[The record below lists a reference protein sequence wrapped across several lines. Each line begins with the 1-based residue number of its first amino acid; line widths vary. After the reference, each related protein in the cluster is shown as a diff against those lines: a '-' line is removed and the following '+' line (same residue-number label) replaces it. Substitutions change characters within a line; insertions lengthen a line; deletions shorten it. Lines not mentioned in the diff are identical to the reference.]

1 MENRNFKKKT
11 GIKVALAGSILA
23 VILSVASCT
32 HKKSNDETKTIPS
45 VTPTVTE
52 LPKEDNNITVTPIP
66 TPEVVE
72 VGLNI
77 DNNESIESTVE
88 ISYDEF
94 KDFYDSKGIN
104 RDQIRDVI
112 FVLNDKYTDEDGNLI
127 INEDRVHEAYSNMRD
142 ILYSDE
148 IINKIGIIDAK
159 EAGIDIDDNYI
170 INNHPSLVNLVDI
183 NKAGGAATASKIADY
198 EKIRDAEILKMNTE
212 GKYDKDII
220 ISYIIDNSIND
231 VNGNK
236 DNMDD
241 INKNG
246 QKFVVAATKFYGLQF
261 AASTNSQT
269 EYIKVGEDGV
279 SDIKINPNEKE
290 RKMIADYYQYL
301 DEGIDLPDQLAADYI
316 EYLNKKLDTGYFRVM
331 CDEEA
336 EAVYDVNSLGI
347 NNVKTL
353 TYK

>member
-1 MENRNFKKKT
+1 MGNRNIKKKT
-11 GIKVALAGSILA
+11 GIQVAVAGSILIA
-23 VILSVASCT
+23 ALSLASCN
-32 HKKSNDETKTIPS
+32 HKKTNTETKNIPS

-52 LPKEDNNITVTPIP
+52 LPKEDNNVTVTPIP
-66 TPEVVE
+66 TPEVVV
-72 VGLNI
+72 VGLNV
-77 DNNESIESTVE
+77 DNNASIENTVE
-88 ISYDEF
+88 ISYDEY
-94 KDFYDSKGIN
+94 KDFYDSKGIT
-104 RDQIRDVI
+104 RDQIRDII
-112 FVLNDKYTDEDGNLI
+112 FVLNDKYTDEAGNLI

-159 EAGIDIDDNYI
+159 EAGIDIDDNYE

-220 ISYIIDNSIND
+220 ISYIIDNSINH

-261 AASTNSQT
+261 AASTNSHT

-301 DEGIDLPDQLAADYI
+301 DEGMNVPDQLAADYI